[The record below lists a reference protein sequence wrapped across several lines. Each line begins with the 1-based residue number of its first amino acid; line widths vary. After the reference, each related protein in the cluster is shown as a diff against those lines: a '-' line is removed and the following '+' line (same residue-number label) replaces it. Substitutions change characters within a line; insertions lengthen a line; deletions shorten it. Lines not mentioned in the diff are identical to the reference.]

1 LIVIDAVPEA
11 KEALEGVVFLS
22 RFDFAVAEDDD
33 EPCLLKTW
41 FVPLVFFIVIRERE
55 IDS

>member
-22 RFDFAVAEDDD
+22 RFAFAVAEDDD